1 MPKNYMETV
10 VDYLLPNVL
19 QKYSNICTCEK
30 CIEDIKAIALNN
42 LQPIYIVSQE
52 GHAYA
57 KLNEMSSQF
66 KATAI
71 QKIVEAVEIVI
82 KNVKHG

>member
-10 VDYLLPNVL
+10 VDYLIPSVL
-19 QKYSNICTCEK
+19 KKYENICTCEK

-42 LQPIYIVSQE
+42 LPPMYIVTDQ
-52 GHAYA
+52 GNAYA

-66 KATAI
+66 KANVI
-71 QKIVEAVEIVI
+71 QVIVEAIEKV
-82 KNVKHG
+82 KNNVKHD